1 MTISRKFTYNN
12 RSFTLHIPAPPERL
26 APCDLSAPGA
36 GAIVI
41 EGLDLSPATFSPDQD
56 VTLTAVVRGAA
67 IAHIFVEVLLYDDD
81 LGYAYG
87 PVYCEYLR
95 AADQEELGGVLRPV
109 WSEKVD
115 VAVTFRPTLR
125 TLSDGSASAFAF
137 ATPETYAAP
146 DATSYRLP
154 GRFSSAGSDIS
165 RAAHLSFA
173 HTGQMTSLIGMGS
186 LGSAGARALN
196 PQPGDTF
203 TPEGQVL
210 LPPQQPGDAWGEG
223 VCQMTP
229 LTFPETPFWWET
241 CPLPPHTY
249 LAGLVVADLDGGL
262 TRQYAPFTLLS
273 ADGASV
279 VVESAAGET
288 PSFFSSL
295 QRGWQRFWSRLFRR
309 EGR

>member
-1 MTISRKFTYNN
+1 MTISHKFTYNN

-26 APCDLSAPGA
+26 APRDLSAPGA
-36 GAIVI
+36 GAIAI
-41 EGLDLSPATFSPDQD
+41 EQLRLSPAALSPDQD

-67 IAHIFVEVLLYDDD
+67 IAHIFVEVLLDDAEQ
-81 LGYAYG
+81 GYAYG
-87 PVYCEYLR
+87 PVYRAYLR
-95 AADQEELGGVLRPV
+95 AANQEELGGVLRPI
-109 WSEKVD
+109 WPET
-115 VAVTFRPTLR
+115 VAVAVMLRPTLR
-125 TLSDGSASAFAF
+125 VLSDGVASAFAF
-137 ATPETYAAP
+137 ATPEAYAAP
-146 DATSYRLP
+146 EATTYRLS

-165 RAAHLSFA
+165 RSAHLCFDHA
-173 HTGQMTSLIGMGS
+173 GQMTGMIGMGS

-229 LTFPETPFWWET
+229 LTFPETPFRWET

>member
-1 MTISRKFTYNN
+1 
-12 RSFTLHIPAPPERL
+12 
-26 APCDLSAPGA
+26 
-36 GAIVI
+36 
-41 EGLDLSPATFSPDQD
+41 
-56 VTLTAVVRGAA
+56 
-67 IAHIFVEVLLYDDD
+67 VLQYDDE

-87 PVYCEYLR
+87 PVTGIP
-95 AADQEELGGVLRPV
+95 AAAEQEELGGVLRPV

-249 LAGLVVADLDGGL
+249 LAGLVVADLMV
-262 TRQYAPFTLLS
+262 
-273 ADGASV
+273 ADPAVRAVHPCRPMARRLWWNRRRVRRRRS
-279 VVESAAGET
+279 SRPSNAAGNGSGAGCFGE
-288 PSFFSSL
+288 
-295 QRGWQRFWSRLFRR
+295 RGVRSGEL
-309 EGR
+309 GI